1 MTPPFSTGSIRDDP
15 ALSSEAKTPA
25 GRARHE
31 IAIPAPLRPVLQA
44 LTIARKDLAVELRTK
59 ESLNAAGAFAIA
71 ILLLFSFA
79 FDPTDAENRAYFGGL
94 LWLVF
99 AFAGALVFNR
109 GFARELP
116 NECLD
121 ALLSS
126 PLSPSSLL
134 LGKGIAVFVMLT
146 AVEFAS
152 LLVFGVFYDVRWWL
166 HPGQLAGVFLLAT
179 WGISIVGSVFGALT
193 VNLRLR
199 ELMLPVIIYPLLIPL
214 LIAAIELTGT
224 LFQNQPLTSDQLL
237 WVRLLVVFDLVFTAL
252 ALALAET
259 ILLN

>member
-1 MTPPFSTGSIRDDP
+1 
-15 ALSSEAKTPA
+15 
-25 GRARHE
+25 
-31 IAIPAPLRPVLQA
+31 VLQA
-44 LTIARKDLAVELRTK
+44 LSIARKDLAIELRTK

-79 FDPTDAENRAYFGGL
+79 FDPTDADNRAYFGGL

-126 PLSPSSLL
+126 PLSPASLL
-134 LGKGIAVFVMLT
+134 VGKAIAVFFTLVV
-146 AVEFAS
+146 VELVS
-152 LLVFGVFYDVRWWL
+152 LFVFGVFYDVRWWL
-166 HPGQLAGVFLLAT
+166 HPGELAGVFVLAT
-179 WGISIVGSVFGALT
+179 WGISIVGAVFGALT

-224 LFQNQPLTSDQLL
+224 LFLNQPLTSDQLL
-237 WVRLLVVFDLVFTAL
+237 WARLLVVFDIVFTAL
-252 ALALAET
+252 AFALAET
-259 ILLN
+259 ILVN

>member
-1 MTPPFSTGSIRDDP
+1 VRLIAGSL
-15 ALSSEAKTPA
+15 A
-25 GRARHE
+25 
-31 IAIPAPLRPVLQA
+31 V
-44 LTIARKDLAVELRTK
+44 ARKDLVIELRTK
-59 ESLNAAGAFAIA
+59 ESLNAAGAFAVA

-79 FDPTDAENRAYFGGL
+79 FDPDANTTRDIGGGL

-121 ALLSS
+121 TLLASS
-126 PLSPSSLL
+126 LPASSLL
-134 LGKGIAVFVMLT
+134 LGKAIANLAMLL
-146 AVEFAS
+146 ALEVVS
-152 LLVFGVFYDVRWWL
+152 IVVFGIFYDVRWWVRPVEL
-166 HPGQLAGVFLLAT
+166 VAVLLLAT
-179 WGISIVGSVFGALT
+179 WGISIVGAAFGALT

-214 LIAAIELTGT
+214 LIAAIEITNA
-224 LFQNQPLTSDQLL
+224 LFGNQPLGADELL
-237 WVRLLVVFDLVFTAL
+237 WGRVLVVFDVVFTAI

-259 ILLN
+259 ILIN